1 MLNNVNS
8 NPGTL
13 WTSVNNNTS
22 GNSQG
27 GSFPKPVVNNN
38 AGRHIQLD
46 GNALVSAGVRLPGG
60 GWVNAS
66 VFKAEGFSS
75 DNPVMLVRGTDV
87 DGRPFEEIININNV
101 DPREASFI
109 EMFAL
114 DGYFAANGKPTGVTR
129 AVASLAGDEALGG
142 NAFTKFDFVSPLLQL
157 LETQRVNGNW
167 DAFFQLNPIVD
178 TLMNHIGNR

>member
-1 MLNNVNS
+1 MLNSVNN

-13 WTSVNNNTS
+13 WASVNNHA
-22 GNSQG
+22 NSQG
-27 GSFPKPVVNNN
+27 GNFPTPATNNN
-38 AGRHIQLD
+38 GGRHIQLD
-46 GNALVSAGVRLPGG
+46 GDALVSAGVRLPGG

-66 VFKAEGFSS
+66 VFKAEGFSP

-87 DGRPFEEIININNV
+87 DGRPFEEVVNINDI
-101 DPREASFI
+101 DPRNASFI

-129 AVASLAGDEALGG
+129 AVASLAGSEAAGG

-167 DAFFQLNPIVD
+167 DAFFQLSPIVD
-178 TLMNHIGNR
+178 TLMNHIDNR